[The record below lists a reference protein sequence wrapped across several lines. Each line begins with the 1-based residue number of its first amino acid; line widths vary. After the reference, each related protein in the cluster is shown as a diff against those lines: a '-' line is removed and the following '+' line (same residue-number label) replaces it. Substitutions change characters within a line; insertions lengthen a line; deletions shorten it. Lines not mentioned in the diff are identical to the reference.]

1 MPIAIDAL
9 PYVLSNSALTLLDQ
23 QSHEGNRAAA
33 AKTALSRRSGQPG
46 ALDAKTADYWSG
58 PLATLYSDLKSNTL
72 IPDRP
77 TLPALPSGTATA
89 HASPRS
95 TSPNS
100 IVRVRPR
107 RFSHGHVHLSLIPP
121 ARKLSTL
128 HATREAE
135 DKLGPRSNSV
145 PLRGKAE
152 SCPLGVSG
160 GWRQASV
167 KSSSRAVHRCSVEP
181 RRAVG

>member
-77 TLPALPSGTATA
+77 TLPALPFRNRYRACFPVEHLSELDSPSPSKEVQSRARAPVPDTPSQEAQ
-89 HASPRS
+89 HSPRH
-95 TSPNS
+95 
-100 IVRVRPR
+100 PR
-107 RFSHGHVHLSLIPP
+107 G
-121 ARKLSTL
+121 
-128 HATREAE
+128 
-135 DKLGPRSNSV
+135 
-145 PLRGKAE
+145 
-152 SCPLGVSG
+152 
-160 GWRQASV
+160 
-167 KSSSRAVHRCSVEP
+167 
-181 RRAVG
+181 